1 LINQLAASELA
12 AWREDAGREPPLV
25 VDVREPWE
33 YKVCHID
40 GALLIP
46 LGELTA
52 RARELPHGRELVMV
66 CHHGVRSL
74 HAAGWLL
81 RAGYS
86 RVHNLRGGVAAWAA
100 EVDPTMPRY

>member
-1 LINQLAASELA
+1 LP
-12 AWREDAGREPPLV
+12 R
-25 VDVREPWE
+25 
-33 YKVCHID
+33 
-40 GALLIP
+40 GAKTLIP

-52 RARELPHGRELVMV
+52 RASELPHGRELVMV